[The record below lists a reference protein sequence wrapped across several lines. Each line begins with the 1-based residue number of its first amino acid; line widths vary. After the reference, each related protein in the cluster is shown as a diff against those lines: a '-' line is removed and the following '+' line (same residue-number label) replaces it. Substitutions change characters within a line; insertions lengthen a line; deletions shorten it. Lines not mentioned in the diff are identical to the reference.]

1 MEKRGLDIDRIAKLY
16 YKFGVKNL
24 TMDEI
29 ANELG
34 ISKRTIY
41 QQVATKYELVQMVLN
56 EEFVKFKEAVL
67 NVVNQNAGGIQ
78 KLYGVYRVVLM
89 HFKPMTPVFVYSLV
103 KMSSVLADNI
113 REQYGTFI
121 KEILSQI
128 IDEGKSEGIFLTRFK
143 DDFSILFTGFLF
155 QTGDVFVDGKEGNI
169 DLNSM
174 FYLQVS
180 GICTEKGKRILEEL
194 IENPCPENLYEQ

>member
-1 MEKRGLDIDRIAKLY
+1 MENRGLDIERIANLY

-56 EEFVKFKEAVL
+56 EEFDKFKEAVL
-67 NVVNQNAGGIQ
+67 KVVSENRGGIQ
-78 KLYGVYRVVLM
+78 KLYGLYNVVLM
-89 HFKPMTPVFVYSLV
+89 HFKPITPVFVYSLV

-113 REQYGTFI
+113 REQYGSFI
-121 KEILSQI
+121 KETLSQI
-128 IDEGKSEGIFLTRFK
+128 IEEGKKEGIFLTRFK
-143 DDFSILFTGFLF
+143 DDFATLFTGFLF
-155 QTGDVFVDGKEGNI
+155 QTGDIYVDGKERNV
-169 DLNSM
+169 DLNNM
-174 FYLQVS
+174 FYLQIS
-180 GICTEKGKRILEEL
+180 GICTGKGEKILEQF
-194 IENPCPENLYEQ
+194 IENPHILSV

>member
-1 MEKRGLDIDRIAKLY
+1 MENRGLDIERIANLY

-56 EEFVKFKEAVL
+56 EEFDKFKEAVL
-67 NVVNQNAGGIQ
+67 KVVSENRGGIQ
-78 KLYGVYRVVLM
+78 KLYGLYSVVLM
-89 HFKPMTPVFVYSLV
+89 HFKPITPVFVYSLV

-113 REQYGTFI
+113 REQYGSFI
-121 KEILSQI
+121 KETLSQI
-128 IDEGKSEGIFLTRFK
+128 IEEGKNEGVFLTRFK
-143 DDFSILFTGFLF
+143 DDFATLFTGFLF
-155 QTGDVFVDGKEGNI
+155 QTGDIYVDGKERNV
-169 DLNSM
+169 DLNNM
-174 FYLQVS
+174 FYLQIS
-180 GICTEKGKRILEEL
+180 GICTAKGEKILEQF
-194 IENPCPENLYEQ
+194 IENPQILSA